1 MYVYD
6 QVLHSTFVSKNYQV
20 QFDMMDCEKYKF
32 VHCKTTTAYNQ

>member
-20 QFDMMDCEKYKF
+20 QFDKF

>member
-20 QFDMMDCEKYKF
+20 QFDMMDCEKYYPKGRF
-32 VHCKTTTAYNQ
+32 NNK